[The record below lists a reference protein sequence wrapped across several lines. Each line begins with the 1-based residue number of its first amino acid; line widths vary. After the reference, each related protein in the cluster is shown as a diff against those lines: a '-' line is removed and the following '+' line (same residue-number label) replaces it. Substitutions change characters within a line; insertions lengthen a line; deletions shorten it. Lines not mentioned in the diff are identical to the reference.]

1 MEDARRFGAVL
12 SGAGARAFCSGLF
25 FTFPGKQTLRA
36 PCPSRKSCRNNG
48 PAQKGRTAALGGD
61 SGEGKPICRQDE
73 KSPLTNPMGKRILT
87 VYYKVKCA
95 DKGGAPPT
103 SLSESRRLL
112 RGGRECGA
120 NHLGAD
126 RPNQTVSRYGTSRY
140 RSGHCWMPDKGVGDC
155 FPAIG
160 VVPRKK
166 QRFRL

>member
-1 MEDARRFGAVL
+1 MGRFFRGRSKESFALACFAFRVNKPFERFARHANHAGTTARLKGASSAGRGFRGRQTNL
-12 SGAGARAFCSGLF
+12 PAGRKIALDKSG
-25 FTFPGKQTLRA
+25 GKA
-36 PCPSRKSCRNNG
+36 YI
-48 PAQKGRTAALGGD
+48 D
-61 SGEGKPICRQDE
+61 SILPI
-73 KSPLTNPMGKRILT
+73 
-87 VYYKVKCA
+87 KCA

-103 SLSESRRLL
+103 SLSESCRLL

-140 RSGHCWMPDKGVGDC
+140 RSGHCWMPDKGAGDC